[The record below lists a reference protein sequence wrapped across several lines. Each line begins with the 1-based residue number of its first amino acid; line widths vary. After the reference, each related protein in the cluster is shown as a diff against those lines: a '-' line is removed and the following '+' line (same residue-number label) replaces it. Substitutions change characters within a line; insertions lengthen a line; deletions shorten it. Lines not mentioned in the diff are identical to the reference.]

1 MAEEQPALDDDDIL
15 ALTIEGERDLR
26 EPGTKLTAQQLEL
39 LILIDSHSTA
49 AQVIRRVREANRGQA
64 RDNLAALIGRGH
76 VKVTGPNTNYID
88 PGDYFSSHRAQAE
101 VLAEADAQ
109 FLQTNGYCINM
120 ARRGKGRQPADRKD
134 LSVLVI
140 DDDPDIGMLLGRYL
154 KLEGLNT
161 RMAASQAEIEAE
173 LNRPRVPS
181 LVLLDVGL
189 KDMDGFHV
197 LAKIRSHPRLVRLPV
212 IMLTATA
219 TREVALKG
227 IVGGADGH
235 VTKPFQIHPLVR
247 AVKAVLGLEYD
258 PNEQDWDLSL

>member
-1 MAEEQPALDDDDIL
+1 MAEEQIELDDDDIL
-15 ALTIEGERDLR
+15 ALTSEGERHLR
-26 EPGTKLTAQQLEL
+26 EPGTTLTAQQLEL
-39 LILIDSHSTA
+39 LILIDSHSTTA
-49 AQVIRRVREANRGQA
+49 SVIRRVRESNRAQA
-64 RDNLAALIGRGH
+64 RPNLVAMIEKGY
-76 VKVTGPNTNYID
+76 VKVGGPNTNYID
-88 PGDYFSSHRAQAE
+88 PGDYFTSHRAQAE

-109 FLQTNGYCINM
+109 FLRTNGYCINM
-120 ARRGKGRQPADRKD
+120 ARQGKARQPVDRKD
-134 LSVLVI
+134 LAVLVI

-154 KLEGLNT
+154 KLEGLST

-173 LNRPRVPS
+173 LSRSPLPG

-189 KDMDGFHV
+189 KGMDGFHV
-197 LAKIRSHPRLVRLPV
+197 LAKIRSHSRLARLPV

-219 TREVALKG
+219 TREVALRG